1 MSKKADVVVIGG
13 GAIGTAVMYWLAK
26 TGAKV
31 VLVETGDIADGTSSK
46 CDGNVLISDKMPGY
60 DAQLAKKSQDLFPTL
75 SDEIGYD
82 IEWTRRGSMNMIEN
96 ETELEKAR
104 EYCQGLVDSGIPAR
118 MMSQQEVREDE
129 PLISPHVIGGLEVQC
144 DGSLYPMAL
153 CYGLTLASKRLGA
166 EVMNHT
172 YVTAIEKDETGRVCK
187 VVTSQGDILC
197 DNVVN
202 CAGIWSKEIGQM
214 LGLDI
219 PVEARQGQILVSEQT
234 FQVARRKVVEFGY
247 LMAKFQGSDYKRE
260 VPPDVEKYGVAFV
273 FEPTHA
279 NNFLMGSS
287 RRFCGRDISCHL
299 GVMKAIASRAVHFFP
314 IMKDIKIVRA
324 YAGLRPF
331 TPDHMPIVSGTDI
344 PGFYIATGHEGD
356 GISLSLVT
364 AEIISK
370 LITKKPVDIDLAPLS
385 FSRYAHPEAVHM

>member
-1 MSKKADVVVIGG
+1 MIKNADIVVIGG
-13 GAIGTAVMYWLAK
+13 GAIGTAVMYALAK

-31 VLVETGDIADGTSSK
+31 ILVESGDIAEGTSSK

-60 DAQLAKKSQDLFPTL
+60 DAMLAKRSQDMFLSL

-129 PLISPHVIGGLEVQC
+129 PLISPHVIGGLEVAC

-153 CYGLTLASKRLGA
+153 CYGLALASQRLGA
-166 EVMNHT
+166 EIMPYT
-172 YVTAIEKDETGRVCK
+172 SVTSIERDDSGRVSRVNTTAGGVACE
-187 VVTSQGDILC
+187 
-197 DNVVN
+197 NVVN
-202 CAGIWSKEIGQM
+202 CAGIWAKEIGRM
-214 LGLDI
+214 VGLDI

-234 FQVARRKVVEFGY
+234 FRVARRKVVEFGY
-247 LMAKFQGSDYKRE
+247 LMAKFQGGDYKRD
-260 VPPDVEKYGVAFV
+260 VPPDVEEYGVAFV

-287 RRFCGRDISCHL
+287 RRFVGRDTSCHI

-314 IMKDIKIVRA
+314 VMKDVKIIRA

-364 AEIISK
+364 AEIISG
-370 LITKKPVDIDLAPLS
+370 LINNKPIDMDLRPLAY
-385 FSRYAHPEAVHM
+385 SRYKDRAVSH